1 MPRRGAT
8 KLSESTAYP
17 KKNLLIAG
25 ALLLPLLLL
34 LLPGEQA
41 TDEAA
46 ADVTQPA
53 VAMVEQALPVI
64 IESKAPEP
72 QLEVIP
78 VPEWQDTQV
87 RNGDNLSLI
96 FQRMGLNDGD
106 VYKVVNS
113 SKEAGKL
120 TQIFPGQTMS
130 FLFENGE
137 FLALKHVKSPLESVV
152 YQRDGGHFNVEKLIR
167 EPEVQR
173 TFAGAEIKSS
183 LFLAGQEAGLSHSTI
198 MELANIFGG
207 VIDFVLDPRVGDTF
221 NVLYE
226 DLYLDGEKFE
236 DGNILAVAF
245 TNQDKLYTAYRYVDS
260 NNKVG
265 YYNPEGVSMRKAFLR
280 APLDFTRV
288 SSNFNMRRLHPVLK
302 HTRPHRGTDYAAPT
316 GTPVY
321 AAGDG
326 RVVEAGYTSANG
338 NYVFIQ
344 HGQQYTTKYL
354 HLNKRAVKTNQKV
367 TQQQVIG
374 WVGSTGLASGPHLHY
389 EFLVNGVHR
398 NPRTILQ
405 KLPQAKSLDKK
416 EMPRFLEHTSPL
428 GTQLASLSQQR
439 LASNNSVSDSATL

>member
-1 MPRRGAT
+1 MAVTPA
-8 KLSESTAYP
+8 
-17 KKNLLIAG
+17 
-25 ALLLPLLLL
+25 
-34 LLPGEQA
+34 EQA
-41 TDEAA
+41 DTIAVIA
-46 ADVTQPA
+46 PPPA
-53 VAMVEQALPVI
+53 EQIVAE
-64 IESKAPEP
+64 PEP
-72 QLEVIP
+72 Q
-78 VPEWQDTQV
+78 WQETSV

-96 FQRMGLNDGD
+96 FQRMGLHDGD
-106 VYKVVNS
+106 VHEVVSS
-113 SKEAGKL
+113 SKEAARL
-120 TQIFPGQTMS
+120 AQIYPGQLMS
-130 FLFENGE
+130 FLFEDDT
-137 FLALKHVKSPLESVV
+137 LVTLKHVISPVQSVI
-152 YQRDGGHFNVEKLIR
+152 YQRDGDHFTVERVDR

-173 TFAGAEIKSS
+173 TFAGAEIQSS
-183 LFLAGQEAGLSHSTI
+183 LFLAGQNAGLSHSTI

-226 DLYLDGEKFE
+226 DLYLDGEKYG
-236 DGNILAVAF
+236 DGNILAVEF
-245 TNQDKLYTAYRYVDS
+245 TNQGKSFKAYRYVDS

-302 HTRPHRGTDYAAPT
+302 YRRPHRGTDYAAPT
-316 GTPVY
+316 GTPVF

-326 RVVEAGYTSANG
+326 RVVEAGYNNANG

-354 HLNKRAVKTNQKV
+354 HLNKRAVKRNQRV

-405 KLPQAKSLDKK
+405 KLPQARTLNKN
-416 EMPRFLEHTSPL
+416 EMPRFLEHTAPL
-428 GTQLASLSQQR
+428 GTQLASFSQQR
-439 LASNNSVSDSATL
+439 LASNTAVSDRATL